1 MDLVGQGRI
10 KPIVD
15 RVFPLE
21 DVEQAFDALKQG
33 RSLGRNVLAV

>member
-1 MDLVGQGRI
+1 MDLAVRGCI

-15 RVFPLE
+15 RVFPLSE
-21 DVEQAFDALKQG
+21 IERAFDALRVG